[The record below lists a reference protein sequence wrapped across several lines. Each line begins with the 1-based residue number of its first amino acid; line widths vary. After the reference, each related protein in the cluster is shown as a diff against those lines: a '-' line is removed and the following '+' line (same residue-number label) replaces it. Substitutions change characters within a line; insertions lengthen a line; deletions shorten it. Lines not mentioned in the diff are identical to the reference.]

1 METLPGRCGAGLQMG
16 WVWAKEEERETWKPE
31 CAWMAGEVARG
42 AVAPFWARRRLRRVE
57 MHAGTRPRP
66 GGWACKGGLTHAEEV
81 GAHVCL

>member
-16 WVWAKEEERETWKPE
+16 WVRAKEEERETWKPE

-42 AVAPFWARRRLRRVE
+42 AAAPFWARRLWRVE
-57 MHAGTRPRP
+57 MHARTRPRP
-66 GGWACKGGLTHAEEV
+66 GGWACKGGLTQAEEV